1 MYVCMCVCMLVCMC
15 GGLVVPSPRGG
26 EGVGRVEKNL
36 VFISFRFTLFLH
48 ANVTC
53 HLCSRALARVAIRAY
68 KRRVR
73 AVRRSGATWA

>member
-1 MYVCMCVCMLVCMC
+1 MYVCTCVCMLVCMC

-36 VFISFRFTLFLH
+36 VFISFRFILFLH

-53 HLCSRALARVAIRAY
+53 HLCVCAAGLYRVWCGLC
-68 KRRVR
+68 
-73 AVRRSGATWA
+73 RSMSLISKV